1 MWMLFIDQL
10 LLKNNKNS
18 TKIKIIK
25 TIDIQYIVLYNKVEN
40 KMEI

>member
-25 TIDIQYIVLYNKVEN
+25 TIDIRYIVLYNKVEN